1 MAALT
6 INFAVR
12 ASKPKVGKQFLQQ
25 IFLVHLEYV
34 TSFKSMLLSLINF
47 ILAGWQVKAWRRF
60 SLVNL
65 KNCRQNWSCL
75 DDLVDYAMVVFC

>member
-1 MAALT
+1 
-6 INFAVR
+6 
-12 ASKPKVGKQFLQQ
+12 
-25 IFLVHLEYV
+25 
-34 TSFKSMLLSLINF
+34 MLLSLFNF

-65 KNCRQNWSCL
+65 KNSRQNWSCL